1 MINVSNIISQH
12 IVNMN
17 NIITLESL
25 YNYSF
30 NPNIIPVNIIFR
42 NNKPFDRNIDL
53 KNGLHATW
61 SNSNNL
67 NIKGDIIEYYIKVW
81 GGIRG
86 NSAATMSNYRTQNT
100 NQLLN
105 IGYSG
110 ISSWSKALVIH
121 NPSQYFI
128 YDSRVAISINWL
140 QIKYNLGN
148 NYKFSIPPSQATGVG
163 EAQRLLN
170 LNNNWNNWANTIP
183 QDETYSKYLELLNL
197 ISINTGYN
205 KSKIE
210 MILFSIAPNLADEIK
225 YLS

>member
-1 MINVSNIISQH
+1 
-12 IVNMN
+12 
-17 NIITLESL
+17 
-25 YNYSF
+25 
-30 NPNIIPVNIIFR
+30 
-42 NNKPFDRNIDL
+42 
-53 KNGLHATW
+53 
-61 SNSNNL
+61 
-67 NIKGDIIEYYIKVW
+67 
-81 GGIRG
+81 
-86 NSAATMSNYRTQNT
+86 
-100 NQLLN
+100 
-105 IGYSG
+105 
-110 ISSWSKALVIH
+110 
-121 NPSQYFI
+121 
-128 YDSRVAISINWL
+128 L